1 MTNLSVNYF
10 STKETLERIGFWIST
25 NKPGIYMR
33 LGDGDIN
40 LALGRGELFQQAN
53 PFLSQLMKDAIQLEE
68 DGIFK
73 ALPLH
78 CLELGTLEEGM
89 FPGNHECQ
97 FDWCQNIINSFHQI
111 AESEDRLEFYS
122 AVALCHQAVVDPEY
136 AASFLKEM
144 GSKVKY
150 FIGNEN
156 IPREVLER
164 VFNEKVIHIP
174 TPSSNSFSQFD
185 KIFSQFINAVKSDDE
200 YSVVVTSMGCSG
212 RPMQKR
218 IYDNYENFFL
228 FDFGSLMDAL
238 CGDATRAWIELTNFD
253 KDGFLERLVV

>member
-1 MTNLSVNYF
+1 MTNLSVKYF
-10 STKETLERIGFWIST
+10 STKETLNSIQNWIEFE
-25 NKPGIYMR
+25 KRGIYMR

-40 LALGRGELFQQAN
+40 LALGRGELYQQAN
-53 PFLSQLMKDAIQLEE
+53 PILSQLMGDAIRLED

-78 CLELGTLEEGM
+78 CSELGTLEDGM
-89 FPGNHECQ
+89 FPGNHQCQ
-97 FDWCQNIINSFHQI
+97 PDWCENIINSFQQI
-111 AESEDRLEFYS
+111 SKKEGEIQLYS

-136 AASFLKEM
+136 ATNFLKVL

-150 FIGNEN
+150 FIGNGR
-156 IPREVLER
+156 IPREVLEI
-164 VFNEKVIHIP
+164 VFNKDVIHIHTP
-174 TPSSNSFSQFD
+174 TSNSFSEFD
-185 KIFSQFINAVKSDDE
+185 TIYNNFMNSIGNDKD

-212 RPMQKR
+212 RPMQQR
-218 IYDNYENFFL
+218 IYNNYENIFL

-253 KDGFLERLVV
+253 RGGFLRKLVV